1 MSHDPKQNTEKTK
14 QFNQQRN
21 KLIFKTATA
30 QHTLEYVVTTGM
42 LMMFLLVLWMDADMD
57 ADVNVFIKGFLWLLI
72 FGATVIGIWG
82 AKCAI
87 KNAVSYCK
95 EGEGRVAERLA
106 FLKKPEPY
114 TFYKTGDHLL
124 HLVVSGIIFLA
135 TSFTETS
142 MPIAQ
147 TILSVLS
154 LTIFVLTIT
163 VMCQAVGKANR
174 YKAEQ
179 ANKTKES

>member
-30 QHTLEYVVTTGM
+30 QHTLEYVATTGM
-42 LMMFLLVLWMDADMD
+42 LMMFLLVLWMDAD
-57 ADVNVFIKGFLWLLI
+57 VNVFIQGFLLLLI

-82 AKCAI
+82 AKRTI
-87 KNAVSYCK
+87 KNAISDCK
-95 EGEGRVAERLA
+95 KGEGRIAERLA

-124 HLVVSGIIFLA
+124 HLGASGLTFLA
-135 TSFTETS
+135 AAASEKLTL
-142 MPIAQ
+142 IAQ
-147 TILSVLS
+147 AILMVLS

-163 VMCQAVGKANR
+163 VMSQAIGKANR